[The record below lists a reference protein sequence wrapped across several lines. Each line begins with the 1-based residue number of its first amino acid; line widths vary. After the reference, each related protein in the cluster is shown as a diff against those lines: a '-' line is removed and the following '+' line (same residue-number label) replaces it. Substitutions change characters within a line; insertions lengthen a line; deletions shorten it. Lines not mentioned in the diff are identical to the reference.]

1 MRQVSFQPWK
11 ITNHVYALQVVIGCD
26 GVNSIVANSLNLN
39 PPKLSHIGTL
49 RCLTNY
55 PDEHNYGDAAIRV
68 MKNRLHLGILP
79 IDKNQVLWFISWP
92 QPPGGNAIVHGS
104 SLSQ

>member
-49 RCLTNY
+49 RCVTNY
-55 PDEHNYGDAAIRV
+55 PDEHDYGDAAIRV

-79 IDKNQVLWFISWP
+79 IDKNHVLWFISWP

-104 SLSQ
+104 LLSQ